1 MDVTKLPVW
10 RYADGTERGRLQAL
24 SCSLDLSVSD
34 LPKATITI
42 RSADEI
48 PGTHDFVEIYTEHG
62 SAGIFRVVSST
73 YRYGQT
79 CQLQLI
85 GAADTL
91 SDDIWPETAE
101 EATRTVAEW
110 IQLILAKQ
118 STVRWQLGSCALN
131 ASVKMKV
138 NYSELWAM
146 LEDVKGARPGY
157 RWSYDFSTW
166 PWTLSLVQM
175 PDVISSEFR
184 VTRNVE
190 SAQITVSD
198 QQMCNRLVFTV
209 TDGNSDGTPAITIY
223 DDTASQQKYGIR
235 TRCTDIKTDEIP
247 IGMSAADYARHLL
260 SEHAVPDFAIMIN
273 GADLSTLTG
282 TSVDHFELGY
292 LCRAVLPEYGETI
305 EERVV
310 ALNYPNVIQEPHSV
324 RVSLSSELPN
334 ITGSVASAKRV
345 ASAVKAARGG
355 GGGGAKADKDSWA
368 KVLTDVIEATDGTGI
383 KQMWQSGIE
392 MTSHGGLRLFS
403 LYQGVASLDSEL
415 KITNEAITSEVSR
428 ATEEEGRLSSSITQ
442 TAQAITA
449 EVTRASNAESSLSGR
464 IQVQADKVSMVVEET
479 ASGNVVKAASIV
491 AAINNAGSS
500 VVISADHINLDGYVT
515 ASQLSTQKARIDNI
529 LNGTTTATTLKAT
542 NTYFGG
548 SGGGD
553 VHIYGQRVR
562 VYSVQDTSGTTR
574 HVFGYS

>member
-1 MDVTKLPVW
+1 MDVTRLPVW

-42 RSADEI
+42 WSGDEI
-48 PGTHDFVEIYTEHG
+48 PGTHDFVEIFTEHG

-91 SDDIWPETAE
+91 SDDIWPASED

-118 STVRWQLGSCALN
+118 STTRWQLGSCVLN

-138 NYSELWAM
+138 NYSELWAL

-157 RWSYDFSTW
+157 RWSYDFTTW

-184 VTRNVE
+184 VTRNIE

-209 TDGNSDGTPAITIY
+209 TDGNSDGTPTITIY
-223 DDTASQQKYGIR
+223 DDTTSQQKYGIR

-310 ALNYPNVIQEPHSV
+310 ALSYPNVIQEPHSV

-355 GGGGAKADKDSWA
+355 GGSAKADKDSWA
-368 KVLTDVIEATDGTGI
+368 KVLTDVIKATDGTGI
-383 KQMWQSGIE
+383 EQMWQSGIK

-415 KITNEAITSEVSR
+415 TITNEAITSEVSR

-442 TAQAITA
+442 TAAAITA
-449 EVTRASNAESSLSGR
+449 EVTRASNAESALSGR

-479 ASGNVVKAASIV
+479 AGGNVVKAASIV

-542 NTYFGG
+542 NTYFGS

-562 VYSVQDTSGTTR
+562 VYSVEDTSGTTR
-574 HVFGYS
+574 HVFGYT

>member
-118 STVRWQLGSCALN
+118 TTTRWQLGSCALN

-542 NTYFGG
+542 NTYFGS

-562 VYSVQDTSGTTR
+562 VYSVEDISGTTR